1 MPILVYHN
9 PRCSKSRKTLE
20 IINAAG
26 ADATIVR
33 YLDEP
38 PDGAAVLKLAASLGL
53 PVRGLLRRG
62 EAAFTEADDV
72 PDLDDDTALADWIA
86 AHPIT
91 LQRPIVVHTDSRRAV
106 IGRPPENVRQ
116 LLD

>member
-1 MPILVYHN
+1 MLVYHN

-20 IINAAG
+20 IIHASG
-26 ADATIVR
+26 GDAKIVR

-38 PDGAAVLKLAASLGL
+38 PDGATVLDLAARLGL
-53 PVRGLLRRG
+53 PVSALLRRG
-62 EAAFTEADDV
+62 EAAFKEADDV
-72 PDLDDDTALADWIA
+72 PDLGDEAALADWIA
-86 AHPIT
+86 AHPVT
-91 LQRPIVVHTDSRRAV
+91 LQRPIVVDTESGRAV